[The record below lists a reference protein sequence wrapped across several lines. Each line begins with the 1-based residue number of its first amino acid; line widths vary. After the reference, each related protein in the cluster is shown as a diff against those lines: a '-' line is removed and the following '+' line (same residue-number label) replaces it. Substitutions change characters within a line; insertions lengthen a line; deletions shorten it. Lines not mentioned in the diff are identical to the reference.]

1 MEEKVGLRSLILEKF
16 SKELLIEIYK
26 LVKDWSVDNNNKRDI
41 LFDILNQYNIQYYPI
56 GSGTNRYAAL
66 IDGYI
71 FKFALD
77 ADGMID
83 NKREFKYCLPMQPYV
98 IKTYE
103 VLPDGLIAVCEYV
116 ELMTIDEFN
125 DSRVRSKMRKIL
137 DDIGDSYFIGD
148 IGIDAKNYTNWG
160 WRKNTTRDLVIL
172 DYAYIYSTGFK
183 TFRCT
188 NCDAK
193 PILFYDDNYTSLI
206 CPECNKVYSFATI
219 RRRISKKDQEEE
231 IGDILTQGYKLTHA
245 REIQEL
251 NQNFSIRPQEEVKEK
266 KKKKPVLTLNEPEE
280 DEPELEIDD

>member
-1 MEEKVGLRSLILEKF
+1 MIHIPDSLITRILQK
-16 SKELLIEIYK
+16 KC
-26 LVKDWSVDNNNKRDI
+26 I
-41 LFDILNQYNIQYYPI
+41 LFLGAGATKESGGALGSELGKYIYNQ
-56 GSGTNRYAAL
+56 
-66 IDGYI
+66 
-71 FKFALD
+71 
-77 ADGMID
+77 
-83 NKREFKYCLPMQPYV
+83 
-98 IKTYE
+98 
-103 VLPDGLIAVCEYV
+103 
-116 ELMTIDEFN
+116 
-125 DSRVRSKMRKIL
+125 
-137 DDIGDSYFIGD
+137 IGD

-172 DYAYIYSTGFK
+172 DDAYIYSTGFK

-251 NQNFSIRPQEEVKEK
+251 NPNFSIRPEEEAKEK